1 MNAETKNFGKLTFN
15 EAKKSV
21 ASMNLIDGFLFDST
35 LENKDDAK
43 VVMKSILKAVFNKD
57 FVIDDVTSQK
67 SYQAIETSYH
77 GIRFDAYI
85 EEDVQNNNLIATIY
99 DVEMEN
105 RESDRKYLPK
115 RFRYYGALHDVKSF
129 ESGKD
134 YDELPN
140 FVSVTILSYDPF
152 LAGDMYYEAS
162 TRLLTHPNIVY
173 NDGIR
178 HIYLYC
184 NGRPN
189 FDTLDIPVKISL
201 EHSKKLKEM
210 LKYIVTGQKP
220 SSPNTDI
227 DAIENIVA
235 KVKNR
240 KEVIGKYMQQWD
252 RELSLKRDITR
263 EVTEE
268 VTREVKEDDALKL
281 ICFSRKHHIPEEE
294 IRKSLVN
301 DYDFSVSTI
310 DELLAKADTKET
322 KAVITK

>member
-1 MNAETKNFGKLTFN
+1 
-15 EAKKSV
+15 
-21 ASMNLIDGFLFDST
+21 
-35 LENKDDAK
+35 
-43 VVMKSILKAVFNKD
+43 
-57 FVIDDVTSQK
+57 
-67 SYQAIETSYH
+67 
-77 GIRFDAYI
+77 
-85 EEDVQNNNLIATIY
+85 
-99 DVEMEN
+99 MEN

-184 NGRPN
+184 NGKPN
-189 FDTLDIPVKISL
+189 FDTLDIPVKISP

-263 EVTEE
+263 EVT
-268 VTREVKEDDALKL
+268 REVKEDDALKL

>member
-1 MNAETKNFGKLTFN
+1 MNTETQNNGKLTFN
-15 EAKKSV
+15 ETKKSI
-21 ASMNLIDGFLFDST
+21 ASMNLIVGFLFDSA

-43 VVMKSILKAVFNKD
+43 IVMKSILKAVFNKD

-77 GIRFDAYI
+77 GIRFDVYI
-85 EEDVQNNNLIATIY
+85 TEDVQNNYFIATVY

-115 RFRYYGALHDVKSF
+115 RFRYYQALHDVKSL

-152 LAGDMYYEAS
+152 MAGDMYYEAS
-162 TRLLTHPNIVY
+162 THLVTHPNIAY
-173 NDGIR
+173 DDGAR

-184 NGRPN
+184 NGTPN
-189 FDTLDIPVKISL
+189 FDAQDTMIKIST
-201 EHSKKLKEM
+201 EHSRKLKEM
-210 LKYIVTGQKP
+210 LKYIVTGNKP
-220 SSPNTDI
+220 TAPNTDI
-227 DAIENIVA
+227 DAIENIVI

-240 KEVIGKYMQQWD
+240 KEVISKYMQQWD
-252 RELSLKRDITR
+252 REMSLKRDITR
-263 EVTEE
+263 EVTGK

-281 ICFSRKHHIPEEE
+281 IRFSRKHHIPDEE
-294 IRKSLVN
+294 IRESLTN
-301 DYDFSVSTI
+301 DYNLSVSEI
-310 DELLAKADTKET
+310 NEIFAKADAKVSQ
-322 KAVITK
+322 AVTAK